1 MSLQKTR
8 GILLRV
14 LPFNDK
20 NRIAKIYTEHFG
32 LRTFIVSASSSKT
45 SRQKTA
51 LLQPLQPI
59 WLETTFI
66 ETNKLCRLGEISTS
80 GSINYAMQHHTK
92 RSILL
97 FLNEVLYKCL
107 REEQA
112 DEPLFNYILESINYL
127 EKTEKKCN
135 NYHLVFLMQMCH
147 YLGFMPVSNYS
158 NYHKYF
164 YYREGL
170 FDNFKSDNIMM
181 DEEQSRL
188 FAQLIQL
195 DFDNM
200 ETLELH
206 TNARNKLL
214 ENILFYY
221 NQHLPSFKDIKS
233 LEILAEVHAL

>member
-1 MSLQKTR
+1 MSSQKTR
-8 GILLRV
+8 GIVLRL

-20 NRIAKIYTEHFG
+20 NRVVKIYTEHFG
-32 LRTFIVSASSSKT
+32 LRTFIVSASNTKL

-51 LLQPLQPI
+51 LLQALQPI
-59 WLETTFI
+59 SLETSFLEAT
-66 ETNKLCRLGEISTS
+66 KLTRLSEINAA
-80 GSINYAMQHHTK
+80 GSINHAMQHHTK

-112 DEPLFNYILESINYL
+112 DEPLFNFILESINYL
-127 EKTEKKCN
+127 EKTDKNCN
-135 NYHLVFLMQMCH
+135 NYHLVFLTKMCQ

-181 DEEQSRL
+181 DEEQSKL
-188 FAQLIQL
+188 FAHLL
-195 DFDNM
+195 KLNFNDM
-200 ETLELH
+200 ELLNLH

-221 NQHLPSFKDIKS
+221 TQHLPSFKEIKS
-233 LEILAEVHAL
+233 LEILAEIHAV

>member
-8 GILLRV
+8 GIVLR
-14 LPFNDK
+14 LMPFNDK

-32 LRTFIVSASSSKT
+32 LRTFIVSAGSSKS

-51 LLQPLQPI
+51 LLQALQPI
-59 WLETTFI
+59 WLETTFT
-66 ETNKLCRLGEISTS
+66 ESDKLSRLGEISAA
-80 GSINYAMQHHTK
+80 GSINQAMQHHTK
-92 RSILL
+92 RSIIL

-112 DEPLFNYILESINYL
+112 DTPLFNYLLEGIIYL
-127 EKTEKKCN
+127 DKTDRQCN
-135 NYHLVFLMQMCH
+135 NFHLVFLVQMCQ

-170 FDNFKSDNIMM
+170 FDSFKSDNIMM
-181 DEEQSRL
+181 DEEQSKL
-188 FAQLIQL
+188 FAQIINLNFEDMALLQ
-195 DFDNM
+195 M
-200 ETLELH
+200 H

-214 ENILFYY
+214 QNILFYY
-221 NQHLPSFKDIKS
+221 AQHLPSFKEIKS
-233 LEILAEVHAL
+233 LEILAEIHAV

>member
-8 GILLRV
+8 GIVLRL

-20 NRIAKIYTEHFG
+20 NRIVKIYTELFG
-32 LRTFIVSASSSKT
+32 LRTFIVSAGMSKS

-51 LLQPLQPI
+51 LLQSLQPI
-59 WLETTFI
+59 WLETSFI
-66 ETNKLCRLGEISTS
+66 ETNKLCRLGEISTA
-80 GSINYAMQHHTK
+80 GSINHSMQHHTK

-112 DEPLFNYILESINYL
+112 DEPLFNFIIESINYL
-127 EKTEKKCN
+127 DSTEKKCN
-135 NYHLVFLMQMCH
+135 NYHLVFLVQMCH

-158 NYHKYF
+158 SYHKYF

-181 DEEQSRL
+181 DEDLSRT
-188 FAQLIQL
+188 FAQLIHL
-195 DFDNM
+195 NFEHM
-200 ETLELH
+200 EELELH

-221 NQHLPSFKDIKS
+221 AQHLPTFKDIKS
-233 LEILAEVHAL
+233 LEILAEIHAV

>member
-1 MSLQKTR
+1 MSSQKTR
-8 GILLRV
+8 GIVLRL

-20 NRIAKIYTEHFG
+20 NRIVKIYTEHFG
-32 LRTFIVSASSSKT
+32 LRTFIVSASNTKL

-51 LLQPLQPI
+51 LLQALQPI
-59 WLETTFI
+59 SLETSFS
-66 ETNKLCRLGEISTS
+66 ETTKLTRLSEINAA
-80 GSINYAMQHHTK
+80 GSINHAMQHHTK

-112 DEPLFNYILESINYL
+112 DEPLFNFILESINYL
-127 EKTEKKCN
+127 EKTDKNCN
-135 NYHLVFLMQMCH
+135 NYHLVFLTKMCQ

-181 DEEQSRL
+181 DEEQSKL
-188 FAQLIQL
+188 FAHLLQLNFN
-195 DFDNM
+195 DM
-200 ETLELH
+200 ELLNLH

-221 NQHLPSFKDIKS
+221 TQHLPSFKEIKS
-233 LEILAEVHAL
+233 LEILAEIHAV

>member
-1 MSLQKTR
+1 
-8 GILLRV
+8 
-14 LPFNDK
+14 
-20 NRIAKIYTEHFG
+20 
-32 LRTFIVSASSSKT
+32 
-45 SRQKTA
+45 
-51 LLQPLQPI
+51 
-59 WLETTFI
+59 
-66 ETNKLCRLGEISTS
+66 
-80 GSINYAMQHHTK
+80 
-92 RSILL
+92 
-97 FLNEVLYKCL
+97 
-107 REEQA
+107 
-112 DEPLFNYILESINYL
+112 
-127 EKTEKKCN
+127 
-135 NYHLVFLMQMCH
+135 MQMCH
-147 YLGFMPVSNYS
+147 FLGFMPVSNYG

-170 FDNFKSDNIMM
+170 FDSFKSDNIMM

-233 LEILAEVHAL
+233 LEILAEVHAV

>member
-1 MSLQKTR
+1 MSLQKTK
-8 GILLRV
+8 GIVLRV

-20 NRIAKIYTEHFG
+20 NRIAKIYTAHFG
-32 LRTFIVSASSSKT
+32 LRTFIVSASTSKS

-51 LLQPLQPI
+51 LLQSLQPI
-59 WLETTFI
+59 WLETSFI
-66 ETNKLCRLGEISTS
+66 ETNKLCRLGEISS
-80 GSINYAMQHHTK
+80 AGSINNSMQHHTK

-112 DEPLFNYILESINYL
+112 DEPLFNFILESINYL
-127 EKTEKKCN
+127 EHTEKKCN
-135 NYHLVFLMQMCH
+135 NYHLVFLVQMCH

-170 FDNFKSDNIMM
+170 FDNFKSENIMM
-181 DEEQSRL
+181 DEEQSKL
-188 FAQLIQL
+188 FAQLLQL
-195 DFDNM
+195 NFDNM
-200 ETLELH
+200 ELLLLH

-221 NQHLPSFKDIKS
+221 AQHLPSFKDIKS
-233 LEILAEVHAL
+233 LEILAEVHAV

>member
-8 GILLRV
+8 GIVLR
-14 LPFNDK
+14 LMPFNDK

-32 LRTFIVSASSSKT
+32 LRTFIVSAGSSKS

-51 LLQPLQPI
+51 LLQALQPI
-59 WLETTFI
+59 WLETTFT
-66 ETNKLCRLGEISTS
+66 ESDKLSRLGEISAA
-80 GSINYAMQHHTK
+80 GSINQAMQHHTK

-112 DEPLFNYILESINYL
+112 DTPLFNYLLEGIIYL
-127 EKTEKKCN
+127 DKTERQCN
-135 NYHLVFLMQMCH
+135 NFHLVFLVQMCQ

-170 FDNFKSDNIMM
+170 FDSFKSDNIMM
-181 DEEQSRL
+181 DEEQSKL
-188 FAQLIQL
+188 FAQIINLNFEDMALLQ
-195 DFDNM
+195 M
-200 ETLELH
+200 H

-214 ENILFYY
+214 QNILFYY
-221 NQHLPSFKDIKS
+221 AQHLPSFKEIKS
-233 LEILAEVHAL
+233 LEILAEIHAV

>member
-8 GILLRV
+8 GIVLRL

-20 NRIAKIYTEHFG
+20 NRIVKIYTEHFG
-32 LRTFIVSASSSKT
+32 LRTFIVSAGMSKS

-51 LLQPLQPI
+51 LLQSLQPI
-59 WLETTFI
+59 WLETSFI
-66 ETNKLCRLGEISTS
+66 ETNKLCRLGEISTA
-80 GSINYAMQHHTK
+80 GSINYSMQHHTK

-112 DEPLFNYILESINYL
+112 DEPLFNFIIESINYL
-127 EKTEKKCN
+127 DSTEKKCN
-135 NYHLVFLMQMCH
+135 NYHLVFLVQMCH

-181 DEEQSRL
+181 DEDQSKL
-188 FAQLIQL
+188 FSQLIHL
-195 DFDNM
+195 NFEHM
-200 ETLELH
+200 EELELH

-221 NQHLPSFKDIKS
+221 AQHLPSFKDIKS
-233 LEILAEVHAL
+233 LEILAEIHAV